1 MGKNKNKNYE
11 SNLLDRAPVAEEGY
25 KKEDMA
31 TVEAPVEVENENL
44 AADPEPVVEAPV
56 QEEKVEKPKKNYG
69 IVEETEP
76 RVYGKVNDKC
86 VRLNVREAAD
96 PTAKISA
103 VINSG
108 TGFRIDKSKSTDK
121 FYFISLESGI
131 SGFAMKEFIDE
142 V

>member
-25 KKEDMA
+25 TKEDMA

-44 AADPEPVVEAPV
+44 ASDPEPVVEAPV
-56 QEEKVEKPKKNYG
+56 QEENPKKNYG

-86 VRLNVREAAD
+86 ARLNVREAAEA
-96 PTAKISA
+96 TAKISA

-108 TGFRIDKSKSTDK
+108 TRFRINKSKSTDK
-121 FYFISLESGI
+121 FYFINLESGI

>member
-25 KKEDMA
+25 TKEDMA
-31 TVEAPVEVENENL
+31 TVEAPVEVENEKL

-56 QEEKVEKPKKNYG
+56 QEEKPKKNYG
-69 IVEETEP
+69 IVEETES

-86 VRLNVREAAD
+86 VRLNVREAAE

-108 TGFRIDKSKSTDK
+108 TGFRIDKSKSTDN
-121 FYFISLESGI
+121 FYFINLESGI